1 MCTTIPNNYAEDKVA
16 LINKMPVVENKKLG
30 LNEIRK
36 DIWIADSGASSYMTN
51 DISGLIN
58 QRNINS
64 KVKIGIRD
72 YVEAQVIG
80 DLRGTVK
87 QLIGTDTPILLTNV
101 KYVPQGYKL
110 TGNKKGISIQKL
122 NRKYLFD
129 QHIKSRDGE
138 LVGVEIETLQ
148 TDTTTICRGCTHIV
162 LEHPSSETTN
172 MTAK

>member
-80 DLRGTVK
+80 DLSGTVK
-87 QLIGTDTPILLTNV
+87 Q
-101 KYVPQGYKL
+101 
-110 TGNKKGISIQKL
+110 KKPYFLDK
-122 NRKYLFD
+122 R
-129 QHIKSRDGE
+129 
-138 LVGVEIETLQ
+138 
-148 TDTTTICRGCTHIV
+148 
-162 LEHPSSETTN
+162 
-172 MTAK
+172 